1 MSAVLRERYVSP
13 LRSIYFCGS
22 CWLCNSALV
31 THDGRGLGQDGLHLA
46 GSSIIDTDIGLNGI
60 DSLLL

>member
-1 MSAVLRERYVSP
+1 
-13 LRSIYFCGS
+13 
-22 CWLCNSALV
+22 
-31 THDGRGLGQDGLHLA
+31 LGQDGLHLA